1 MKKSLLLEIILSL
14 FVMIGFLS
22 MLELA
27 FELMNAASTLSFAV
41 GVTILVI
48 SFLAAWLSITALWRE
63 PFKEFLNQKQNPE

>member
-22 MLELA
+22 MLELS

-63 PFKEFLNQKQNPE
+63 PFKEFINQKQNPE

>member
-63 PFKEFLNQKQNPE
+63 PFKEFFNQKQNPE